1 MPHRYMYDRKEGPA
15 EPLEC
20 DTGVQRSYL
29 EPETMI
35 LCISTEVVFED
46 QPRSGGHDS
55 EESTMGSHHIL
66 RDIKRS
72 TFHPKRGRL

>member
-1 MPHRYMYDRKEGPA
+1 
-15 EPLEC
+15 
-20 DTGVQRSYL
+20 
-29 EPETMI
+29 MI
-35 LCISTEVVFED
+35 LCISTELVFAED

-72 TFHPKRGRL
+72 TFHPKEEDYDINNANGASPQRHQ